1 MQLVNKLS
9 YNSQI
14 NPAMLTDGF
23 LWFKDLTVPDP
34 YGILPFVAGGIN
46 LLNLLNSPMS
56 AGSGMFKKVRK
67 YLYILPLISIPVWMT
82 FPVAFNLYWIAN
94 SSVQLLILLL
104 FRRDKFRR
112 WMGVPDFLPGSKLER
127 EALRRGQISLK
138 GSLPDAKN
146 AVKILNNKP
155 KGKSAGLK
163 NKASQVIRN
172 KY

>member
-1 MQLVNKLS
+1 MVNRLS

-46 LLNLLNSPMS
+46 LLNLMNTPQNSTS
-56 AGSGMFKKVRK
+56 SLFRNLRK
-67 YLYILPLISIPVWMT
+67 YMYILPIISIPVWMT

-94 SSVQLLILLL
+94 SLVQFVILAA
-104 FRRDKFRR
+104 FRRDNFRR

-138 GSLPDAKN
+138 ENMSQVTNK
-146 AVKILNNKP
+146 VKILNNKP
-155 KGKSAGLK
+155 KVKSAGLK
-163 NKASQVIRN
+163 NKASTVVRD